1 MFRIFTYVVLAA
13 LLVSGC
19 GFTPDVEQA
28 PAIEKSFG
36 FPTGYDETW
45 KAVVAVFAELNIP
58 IDNIDKDSGYIN
70 SRETAI
76 PREWIHA
83 PEDTLDYQVR
93 NPHGS
98 FNVFVE
104 NAPDGSLVSINARL
118 FATEV
123 RSNIVLGSWEQ
134 TKEFPSSGAME
145 EWFHQLLK
153 ERLSP

>member
-1 MFRIFTYVVLAA
+1 MLRILTHMVLAT
-13 LLVSGC
+13 LLLSGC

-28 PAIEKSFG
+28 PAIDKNFSY
-36 FPTGYDETW
+36 PSSYDETW

-70 SRETAI
+70 SREAAV

-83 PEDTLDYQVR
+83 PEDTLDYKVR
-93 NPHGS
+93 NPHGG

-104 NAPDGSLVSINARL
+104 SLPDSSTVSINARL

-123 RSNIVLGSWEQ
+123 RSNILLGTSTQE
-134 TKEFPSSGAME
+134 KEFASSGAME
-145 EWFHQLLK
+145 DWFHQLLT
-153 ERLSP
+153 ERLTP